1 MPLDP
6 QVFILFAGLAAML
19 ATLSMAA
26 GVGVVRDWR
35 RHRSVQQVLTDLE
48 SIRSE
53 GGAGFSLLR
62 PSDDAQNPLQRLAAR
77 FPRLGDLEDLLVRS
91 GLNWG
96 LERFLLY
103 TGLFSI
109 LLGLPL
115 WLATRI
121 SLLSIGGLLLGA
133 WLPKF
138 YVGLKAGRRLRR
150 LEAQLPG
157 AIDHLTRAVRAGHP
171 LSAGLKML
179 SEESEEPLASEFRA
193 VFEEQRFGL
202 PFEEALLGLGDR
214 VNLPDVRILIT
225 AILVQR
231 EVGGNL
237 AEILE
242 KVAGT
247 MRARFTIR
255 RQVRVYTVQ
264 GRMSGYILAALPM
277 VVGLF
282 IFLINRDYMEILYTH
297 PIGKALLGLAVVLQ
311 TIGFLWIRK
320 IVNVE
325 Y

>member
-1 MPLDP
+1 MAMDP
-6 QVFILFAGLAAML
+6 RLFVFFAAMAAML
-19 ATLSMAA
+19 ATLTLSA
-26 GVGVVRDWR
+26 GAGLFGEWR
-35 RHRSVQQVLTDLE
+35 KRRSVEAVLSDLE
-48 SIRSE
+48 ALRVDVHDGSSV
-53 GGAGFSLLR
+53 LR
-62 PSDDAQNPLQRLAAR
+62 PRERDSALQRQLAR
-77 FPRLGDLEDLLVRS
+77 FPRIGDVEDLLARS
-91 GLNWG
+91 GLRWS

-103 TGLFSI
+103 TSLSGT
-109 LLGLPL
+109 LLGLSI
-115 WLATRI
+115 WLGSRMALP
-121 SLLSIGGLLLGA
+121 SLVGLVFGA
-133 WLPKF
+133 WLPNL
-138 YVGLKAGRRLRR
+138 YVRLKARRRTR
-150 LEAQLPG
+150 ALESQLPG

-179 SEESEEPLASEFRA
+179 SEESEEPIASEFRS

-264 GRMSGYILAALPM
+264 GRMSGYILAALPV
-277 VVGLF
+277 VVGTF
-282 IFLINRDYMEILYTH
+282 IFLINREYMDPLFTH
-297 PIGKALLGLAVVLQ
+297 PIGKALLGFAMTLQ
-311 TIGFLWIRK
+311 FVGFLWIRK

>member
-1 MPLDP
+1 L
-6 QVFILFAGLAAML
+6 
-19 ATLSMAA
+19 
-26 GVGVVRDWR
+26 
-35 RHRSVQQVLTDLE
+35 
-48 SIRSE
+48 
-53 GGAGFSLLR
+53 
-62 PSDDAQNPLQRLAAR
+62 
-77 FPRLGDLEDLLVRS
+77 
-91 GLNWG
+91 
-96 LERFLLY
+96 
-103 TGLFSI
+103 TGLFAI
-109 LLGLPL
+109 LLGVPV
-115 WLATRI
+115 WLITRMA
-121 SLLSIGGLLLGA
+121 LLSLVALLLGA
-133 WLPKF
+133 WLPNL
-138 YVGLKAGRRLRR
+138 YVRFRASRRIRA
-150 LEAQLPG
+150 LESQLPG

-179 SEESEEPLASEFRA
+179 AEDSDEPIASEFRA

-214 VNLPDVRILIT
+214 IDLPDVRILIT

-264 GRMSGYILAALPM
+264 GRMSGYILAALPL
-277 VVGLF
+277 VVGMF
-282 IFLINRDYMEILYTH
+282 IFLINREYMQILFVH
-297 PIGKALLGLAVVLQ
+297 PMGKALLGLAAVLQ
-311 TIGFLWIRK
+311 FVGFLWIRK

>member
-1 MPLDP
+1 
-6 QVFILFAGLAAML
+6 
-19 ATLSMAA
+19 
-26 GVGVVRDWR
+26 
-35 RHRSVQQVLTDLE
+35 
-48 SIRSE
+48 
-53 GGAGFSLLR
+53 
-62 PSDDAQNPLQRLAAR
+62 
-77 FPRLGDLEDLLVRS
+77 
-91 GLNWG
+91 
-96 LERFLLY
+96 
-103 TGLFSI
+103 
-109 LLGLPL
+109 
-115 WLATRI
+115 
-121 SLLSIGGLLLGA
+121 
-133 WLPKF
+133 
-138 YVGLKAGRRLRR
+138 
-150 LEAQLPG
+150 
-157 AIDHLTRAVRAGHP
+157 
-171 LSAGLKML
+171 ML

-193 VFEEQRFGL
+193 VFEEQQFGL

-214 VNLPDVRILIT
+214 VDLPDVRILLT

-282 IFLINRDYMEILYTH
+282 IFLVNNEYMSVLFTH
-297 PIGKALLGLAVVLQ
+297 PIGKALLGLAGVLQ
-311 TIGFLWIRK
+311 LIGFLWIRK

>member
-1 MPLDP
+1 MSMDP
-6 QVFILFAGLAAML
+6 QLFVFFAALAAML
-19 ATLSMAA
+19 ATLSVAA
-26 GVGVVRDWR
+26 GVGVIRDWR
-35 RHRSVQQVLTDLE
+35 KHRSVQQALSDLE
-48 SIRSE
+48 SLQVESPE
-53 GGAGFSLLR
+53 GNSVLR
-62 PSDDAQNPLQRLAAR
+62 PEDPDTLFQRALAR
-77 FPRLGDLEDLLVRS
+77 IPRVGDMEDLLSRS
-91 GLNWG
+91 GLHWS

-103 TGLFSI
+103 TGLWAI
-109 LLGLPL
+109 LLGIPIWLGTRTALP
-115 WLATRI
+115 
-121 SLLSIGGLLLGA
+121 SL
-133 WLPKF
+133 
-138 YVGLKAGRRLRR
+138 VGLVAGSWIPNLYVKFKARRRIKA
-150 LEAQLPG
+150 LERQLPM

-179 SEESEEPLASEFRA
+179 SEDSEEPIASEFRA

-214 VNLPDVRILIT
+214 IDLPDVRILIT

-242 KVAGT
+242 KVAAT

-277 VVGLF
+277 VVGFF
-282 IFLINRDYMEILYTH
+282 IFLINREYMDVLFTH
-297 PIGKALLGLAVVLQ
+297 PLGKGLLAFAGVLQ
-311 TIGFLWIRK
+311 LIGFLWIRK

>member
-1 MPLDP
+1 MTLAP
-6 QVFILFAGLAAML
+6 QLFALFAALAAAL
-19 ATLSMAA
+19 AALSLAA
-26 GVGVVRDWR
+26 GVGVVQDWR
-35 RHRSVQQVLTDLE
+35 RRRSVQAVLADLE
-48 SIRSE
+48 
-53 GGAGFSLLR
+53 GLR
-62 PSDDAQNPLQRLAAR
+62 VESALGYSALREEEKDGVLQRLAAR
-77 FPRLGDLEDLLVRS
+77 FPRLGDLEDLLSRS
-91 GLNWG
+91 GLRWS
-96 LERFLLY
+96 LERFVLTTCLS
-103 TGLFSI
+103 GVFLS
-109 LLGLPL
+109 LPI
-115 WLATRI
+115 WLATRM
-121 SLLSIGGLLLGA
+121 SLVSLVALLVGA
-133 WLPKF
+133 WLPNLYVKF
-138 YVGLKAGRRLRR
+138 KANRRIRA

-179 SEESEEPLASEFRA
+179 AEDSDEPIAGEFRA

-214 VNLPDVRILIT
+214 VDLPDIRILIT

-264 GRMSGYILAALPM
+264 GRMSGYILAALPL

-282 IFLINRDYMEILYTH
+282 IFLINRDYMEILFIH
-297 PIGKALLGLAVVLQ
+297 PLGKALLGLAAVLQ
-311 TIGFLWIRK
+311 FVGFLWIRK